1 MTEKELTNHA
11 IAAIT
16 VQAVPERARI
26 DRYLQG
32 AARSSGNSLGD
43 DMANRLAG
51 KVCLI
56 TGGGGGIGAAT
67 AQLFW
72 EEGASVALVDL
83 DQEALDQTARRID
96 PDGERVATFAADLV
110 DEQRA
115 ARVVEDTVDRF
126 GRLDVLA
133 NIAAVR
139 VYGPVTEATGES
151 WDHILGVNLRAVA
164 NCCKY
169 AIPRMATNG
178 GGSIVN
184 VSSSNASVGRSGM
197 AQYDAS
203 KAALLALTRSM
214 ACDHA
219 GEGIRVNA
227 VSPGPTLTPFHV
239 RNRSA
244 KTGESLE
251 EAEAAMRAAG
261 APNTLLG
268 RQAEP
273 VEIAYAILFLACQE
287 SSYVTGAN
295 FPIDGG
301 LSGLRS

>member
-1 MTEKELTNHA
+1 M
-11 IAAIT
+11 
-16 VQAVPERARI
+16 
-26 DRYLQG
+26 G
-32 AARSSGNSLGD
+32 
-43 DMANRLAG
+43 NRLEGRAAL
-51 KVCLI
+51 V
-56 TGGGGGIGAAT
+56 TGGSGGIGAAT
-67 AQLFW
+67 ARLFW
-72 EEGASVALVDL
+72 DEGASVMLVDL
-83 DQEALDQTARRID
+83 DTEALDETARAISPERERIA
-96 PDGERVATFAADLV
+96 VHAADLT
-110 DEQRA
+110 DESLA
-115 ARVVEDTVDRF
+115 AMVVEKTVERF
-126 GRLDVLA
+126 GKLDVLA
-133 NIAAVR
+133 NVAAVR

-151 WDHILGVNLRAVA
+151 WDRILGVNLRAVA

-169 AIPRMATNG
+169 AIPQMARSG

-184 VSSSNASVGRSGM
+184 VSSSNASVGRAGM
-197 AQYDAS
+197 AQYDAT

-219 GEGIRVNA
+219 GEGIRVNT

-244 KTGESLE
+244 KTGETLE

-273 VEIAYAILFLACQE
+273 IEIAYAILFLAGPE

-295 FPIDGG
+295 FSIDGG

>member
-1 MTEKELTNHA
+1 M
-11 IAAIT
+11 
-16 VQAVPERARI
+16 
-26 DRYLQG
+26 G
-32 AARSSGNSLGD
+32 
-43 DMANRLAG
+43 NRLEG
-51 KVCLI
+51 SVCLI
-56 TGGGGGIGAAT
+56 TGGSGGIGAAT
-67 AQLFW
+67 AQLFRD
-72 EEGASVALVDL
+72 EGASIALVDL

-96 PDGERVATFAADLV
+96 PDGEHVMTFAADLV
-110 DEQRA
+110 DETEA
-115 ARVVEDTVDRF
+115 ARVVEKTVERF
-126 GRLDVLA
+126 GQLEVLA

-139 VYGPVTEATGES
+139 VYGPVTDATSES

-169 AIPRMATNG
+169 AIPTMASRG
-178 GGSIVN
+178 GGRIVN
-184 VSSSNASVGRSGM
+184 VSSSNASVGRPGM

-219 GEGIRVNA
+219 AEGIRVNT

-244 KTGESLE
+244 KTGESLD

-273 VEIAYAILFLACQE
+273 IEIAYAILFLACQE

-295 FPIDGG
+295 FSIDGG